1 MLTHPCE
8 GLSKAAID
16 AFDMI
21 AAGVP
26 PGCSKETLKLLMERG
41 LVERHMQ
48 PVRFNDGLPPSTRF
62 EYSVPYAHH
71 IQWCD
76 WWTAGRH
83 TRRRLSAVKRKEN
96 SGPTDPELPL

>member
-26 PGCSKETLKLLMERG
+26 PRCSKETLKLLMERG

-48 PVRFNDGLPPSTRF
+48 PARFNDALPPSTHVA
-62 EYSVPYAHH
+62 YSVPYAHH

-76 WWTAGRH
+76 WWTAGRR
-83 TRRRLSAVKRKEN
+83 TRRRMSPVKRKKKF
-96 SGPTDPELPL
+96 GPTDPGLPL